1 MRIAFFRKAA
11 RGLVAAVLCCSA
23 VVGQASDV
31 PYVSTPMH
39 VVDAMLDLGKVGPDD
54 FMIDLGSGDGRIS
67 IRAAARFGTRGLGVD
82 LDDNLVR
89 TALADAREQGVH
101 DKVTFEVRNIFDTDI
116 SRATI
121 VTAYLLNSVNMR
133 LRPELFVQLKPGT
146 RIVTHDFNFG
156 NWEPDRRL
164 TIDVPDK
171 AYGPPRSDIM
181 LWVVPADFAG
191 VWHWVSPAVAGL
203 TRHVLRFDQK
213 FQVLN
218 GTTFIDGRRLR
229 MTGGRVNG
237 DELNFTLAVEGGSA
251 PAMTRFSGRLSGDSI
266 TGQVVVE
273 GGTGAQPWQA
283 KRIQPGK
290 MDISG
295 MDIGGDATLRVAN
308 ARFTREQ

>member
-1 MRIAFFRKAA
+1 MMWIVFFRKAA
-11 RGLVAAVLCCSA
+11 RGLVAAVLCCGA
-23 VVGQASDV
+23 VAGQASDV
-31 PYVSTPMH
+31 PYVPTPMH
-39 VVDAMLDLGKVGPDD
+39 VVDAMLDLGKVGSGD
-54 FMIDLGSGDGRIS
+54 FLIDLGSGDGRIS

-101 DKVTFEVRNIFDTDI
+101 DKVIFEARNIFDTDI

-121 VTAYLLNSVNMR
+121 VTAYLLNSVNLR

-181 LWVVPADFAG
+181 LWVVPADFTG
-191 VWHWVSPAVAGL
+191 VWHWTSPAVAGL

-213 FQVLN
+213 FQMLN
-218 GTTFIDGRRLR
+218 GTTFVDGRRLR
-229 MTGGRVNG
+229 MTEGRVNG
-237 DELNFTLAVEGGSA
+237 NELNFTLAVEGGGISA
-251 PAMTRFSGRLSGDSI
+251 IVRFSGTLSGDTI
-266 TGQVVVE
+266 TGQAVVE
-273 GGTGAQPWQA
+273 GGMGAQPWLAQ
-283 KRIQPGK
+283 RVQPGK
-290 MDISG
+290 MDISDT
-295 MDIGGDATLRVAN
+295 DISGDATLRIAN
-308 ARFTREQ
+308 GRFTRE